1 MGTAADVDR
10 GRGLQRGLTT
20 KLLSMKRS
28 SKTEIALTV
37 ANPQRYL
44 RGRGTSVV
52 RPWVDFTR
60 ERRWAQTSEN
70 PRREQCHVHHEFA
83 QRTAGRV
90 TTHEPLISALHRVRS
105 ELRVCATPVLGSVAS
120 IDQKRRSI
128 CARTRFASR
137 PRAHNQSNRVAV
149 IGFKSD
155 VFICG
160 AP

>member
-1 MGTAADVDR
+1 MAGEDTGERAVAEPGREYRLEWQTTRGTKRDPRLSVMGTAADVDR

-70 PRREQCHVHHEFA
+70 HRREQCQEVV
-83 QRTAGRV
+83 RLSKGNRGLV
-90 TTHEPLISALHRVRS
+90 TTLGALIPAFDRVRA
-105 ELRVCATPVLGSVAS
+105 ELRVCATHVLGSAAS
-120 IDQKRRSI
+120 I
-128 CARTRFASR
+128 TVR
-137 PRAHNQSNRVAV
+137 P
-149 IGFKSD
+149 
-155 VFICG
+155 
-160 AP
+160 